1 MTSLRSKIIPSL
13 WGRNGIG
20 VPLALTETLVSQKS
34 FLHSTFYYFT
44 MTMTCKKRNVYP
56 NRSEWVPVPV
66 KRSINSVSS
75 CSQIN
80 SQSRTYGIRF
90 PMTQTFLQK
99 R

>member
-56 NRSEWVPVPV
+56 LGL
-66 KRSINSVSS
+66 I
-75 CSQIN
+75 
-80 SQSRTYGIRF
+80 QSDRFEYKHLKCERQYLIDYGC
-90 PMTQTFLQK
+90 
-99 R
+99 